1 MNFRGIIKDITPIQT
16 ITTKDN
22 KQFQKVTIVAESE
35 ERYPQSIVFDVVNED
50 VQKDLPSLGDR
61 VEIELNAR
69 ATEYHGK
76 YYNNLRAWKISKVQ

>member
-22 KQFQKVTIVAESE
+22 KQFQKSTIVAESE

-50 VQKDLPSLGDR
+50 VRKDLPSLGDR
-61 VEIELNAR
+61 VDIELNAR

-76 YYNNLRAWKISKVQ
+76 YYNNLRDRKSVV